1 MPRLKIHLEP
11 YTDEIRT
18 WIEDE
23 KLHHPEVIARLASLH
38 NVKLESRTLRKFL
51 SDAGISTS
59 IKYAK
64 DHDLNARITQL
75 HYQVQCSDVETLRIL
90 ASDGF
95 KIEKRR
101 LQRMRLALGLKQRA
115 TALKP
120 NEEGALQ
127 MRRELR
133 EAKRAEEK
141 VEKLGIRLKAASRR
155 IDATTTELASSEAA
169 NRSLTERLHA
179 AEQENQVLRMP
190 ERDYYDPL
198 HP

>member
-23 KLHHPEVIARLASLH
+23 KLTHKEVVKRLTEYH
-38 NVKLESRTLRKFL
+38 NVKVEPRTLRTFL
-51 SDAGISTS
+51 AEANISTAGS
-59 IKYAK
+59 YAK

-75 HYQVQCSDVETLRIL
+75 HYRVQCSDTEALRLL
-90 ASDGF
+90 AQDGF
-95 KIEKRR
+95 KVDKRR

-120 NEEGALQ
+120 SEEGALQ

-141 VEKLGIRLKAASRR
+141 VEKMMIRLRAASKR
-155 IDATTTELASSEAA
+155 IDAITMELASSEAA

-179 AEQENQVLRMP
+179 AERENQVLRMQA
-190 ERDYYDPL
+190 RGHYDPFY
-198 HP
+198 P